1 MMGLLF
7 KDENEILRKLLLFHP
22 LDLIMY
28 YHAVRSW
35 KFKRLIKKA
44 LKLKVKAHGA

>member
-1 MMGLLF
+1 MMLLF
-7 KDENEILRKLLLFHP
+7 KDENEIVRKLLLFHP

-35 KFKRLIKKA
+35 RFKRLIKKVI
-44 LKLKVKAHGA
+44 KLKIRGYAQ